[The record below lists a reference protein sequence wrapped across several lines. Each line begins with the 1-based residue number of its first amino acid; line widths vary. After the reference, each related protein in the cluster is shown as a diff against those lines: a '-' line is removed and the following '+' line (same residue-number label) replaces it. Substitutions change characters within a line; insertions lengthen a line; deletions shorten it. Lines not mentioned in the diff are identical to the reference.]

1 MKFGLFDH
9 LERSDDR
16 PLYTQF
22 DERLEFAAAADE
34 AGFYALQVAEHHSS
48 PLNMVPVPGL
58 WLSAVARAT
67 KQMRIGTLCY
77 LLPLYSPL
85 RLLEE
90 ICMLDQ
96 LSKGRLEIGIG
107 RGVSPFEMKYHHV
120 EHSDSREIMIDHY
133 KCLRA
138 GLGQSEFS
146 YEGKHYQYK
155 NVPLPF
161 KPVQEGGPAF
171 WYGSS
176 NTTGAQWSGE
186 HRMHFVAN
194 GGADFAKPNIDA
206 YCAAL
211 AKVGGKVEH
220 PKSEFPGGGVVGHL
234 RHVVVADT
242 DEEAVRIAKPAVE
255 HHAGSLNWIRKRHNQ
270 TEFADRL
277 HVHRTESFEDWA
289 RLGMVVAGSPETV
302 VRELTKQAEFLGV
315 NYQLLY
321 MFFGTMTLPQ
331 ALRSMH
337 LFRNEVMPK
346 MAHVGTS
353 VPALAQAAE

>member
-1 MKFGLFDH
+1 MKFGIFDH
-9 LERSDDR
+9 LERSEDR
-16 PLYTQF
+16 PLSTQF
-22 DERLEFAAAADE
+22 DERLEFAAAADA

-67 KQMRIGTLCY
+67 KQIRIGTLVY

-85 RLLEE
+85 RLMEE
-90 ICMLDQ
+90 ICMLDH
-96 LSKGRLEIGIG
+96 LSKGRLEVGIG

-120 EHSDSREIMIDHY
+120 EHSDSREIMIDAY

-138 GLGQSEFS
+138 GLGASEFS
-146 YEGKHYQYK
+146 YEGKHYQYN

-161 KPVQEGGPAF
+161 KPLQLNGPAY

-176 NTTGAQWSGE
+176 NATGATWAGE

-194 GGADFAKPNIDA
+194 GGVSFAKPNIDA
-206 YCAAL
+206 FRAAL
-211 AKVGGKVEH
+211 AKSGGTFEH
-220 PKSEFPGGGVVGHL
+220 TKAEFPGGGVIGHM

-255 HHAGSLNWIRKRHNQ
+255 HHAHSLNWIRNRHNQ

-277 HVHRTESFEDWA
+277 HVHRTTSFEDWQK
-289 RLGMVVAGSPETV
+289 LGMVIAGSPETV
-302 VRELTKQAEFLGV
+302 TRELTAQAEALGV
-315 NYQLLY
+315 NFQSLY

-331 ALRSMH
+331 ALRSLQ
-337 LFRNEVMPK
+337 LFKTEVMPK
-346 MAHVGTS
+346 MAHVGASMPT
-353 VPALAQAAE
+353 LAQAAE

>member
-1 MKFGLFDH
+1 
-9 LERSDDR
+9 
-16 PLYTQF
+16 
-22 DERLEFAAAADE
+22 
-34 AGFYALQVAEHHSS
+34 
-48 PLNMVPVPGL
+48 MVPVPGV

-161 KPVQEGGPAF
+161 KPLQEGGPAF

-176 NTTGAQWSGE
+176 NATGAQWSGE

-194 GGADFAKPNIDA
+194 GGPDFAKPNIDA
-206 YCAAL
+206 YRAAL

-220 PKSEFPGGGVVGHL
+220 PKSEFAGGGVVGHL